1 MTTERA
7 SQVSPAV
14 PVFLSGFCAPEA
26 RKFVLF
32 AAILASSMG
41 FIDGSVIAIAMP
53 AIRTTLGATLTQA
66 QWVHNAYMLTLS
78 ALILA
83 GGAMG
88 DRFGLA
94 RVFSGGILLFVAASV
109 ICALAP
115 TPNFLIGA
123 RLVQGVGAAV
133 MVPGSL
139 AIIARA
145 YPREERGRAIGIWAA
160 ASAMTTALG
169 PIIGGLALSIGGPD
183 MWRWIFAVNLGLGAL
198 ALYLLLGK
206 VQADKSH
213 PDTPIDLAGALLATA
228 SLFAFAWGL
237 TAAQQAGMWLT
248 TGAIGFAL
256 FLWVESRSNHPM
268 MPLNLFRNRV
278 FSVTNLLSF
287 ALYSA
292 LNIAFFYLP
301 MTLIAAWG
309 LNEITASAAFA
320 PMSIFMFALSARM
333 GRLADRFGPAPLLSL
348 GSAFV
353 AAGYVVIALVVPQQ
367 LFFQGVLPAMCLVG
381 LGMAM
386 IVAPLSTAIMGAVD
400 ETQSGIASAINNA
413 VTRIAGLVSVAAIG
427 GVITASYL
435 AAGGTE
441 SFGIETDVAGHAAAM
456 SSAFATAAWVAAG
469 LAAISALVAWG
480 ALGSHKP

>member
-7 SQVSPAV
+7 PQVIPAV
-14 PVFLSGFCAPEA
+14 PVFLSDFCAPEA
-26 RKFVLF
+26 RKFVLV

-53 AIRTTLGATLTQA
+53 AIRTTLDATLMQA

-94 RVFSGGILLFVAASV
+94 RMFSGGIVLFVAASV
-109 ICALAP
+109 TCALAP

-123 RLVQGVGAAV
+123 RLAQGVGAAV

-169 PIIGGLALSIGGPD
+169 PIIGGLALSFGGSE

-198 ALYLLLGK
+198 ALFLLLSK
-206 VQADKSH
+206 VKADKSQ
-213 PDTPIDLAGALLATA
+213 PDTPIDLAGAALATA
-228 SLFAFAWGL
+228 SLFALAWGL
-237 TAAQQAGMWLT
+237 TASQQTGLWLV
-248 TGAIGFAL
+248 GGIVAFGL
-256 FLWVESRSNHPM
+256 FLWVESRSSHPM
-268 MPLNLFRNRV
+268 MPLSMFRNRL
-278 FSVTNLLSF
+278 FSVANLLSF

-301 MTLIAAWG
+301 MTLIAGWG

-320 PMSIFMFALSARM
+320 PMSILMFAFSARM
-333 GRLADRFGPAPLLSL
+333 GRLADRFGTAPLLSL
-348 GSAFV
+348 GSACV
-353 AAGYVVIALVVPQQ
+353 ALGYAFIALIVPQQ

-386 IVAPLSTAIMGAVD
+386 IVAPLSAAIMGAVD
-400 ETQSGIASAINNA
+400 ETKSGIASAINNT

-427 GVITASYL
+427 GVIASSYV
-435 AAGGTE
+435 AAGGSD
-441 SFGIETDVAGHAAAM
+441 SFGILSDAVGHSAAM
-456 SSAFATAAWVAAG
+456 SAAFVTASWVAAG
-469 LAAISALVAWG
+469 LSAISAVVAWG
-480 ALGSHKP
+480 VLETRKA